1 MAQTAKTSQATDD
14 FDSAPTRL
22 YSLDALRGFDM
33 LWIMGAE
40 EIFHGM
46 AHATNSPF
54 WNALSLQFTHPDWNG
69 FHLYDLI
76 FPLFL
81 FMAGVSTPFS
91 VGRELEKGKT
101 REQLLLRVIKRAFI
115 LVLLG
120 LFVNN
125 GLKIQPIAD
134 IRFASVLGRIGIAY
148 MFANIIYLYAKDWA
162 QIAWFCFF
170 IVGYYLLLKFTSA
183 PGFHPGDLTP
193 QGNFASY
200 MDRTILPGKLYVKYP
215 NTNISMHDPEGL
227 FSTIPAISTGLLGIL
242 AGKVL
247 KNRDLTPNL
256 KALRLALAGIVFLV
270 IAQIWNLD
278 FPINKNLWSSSFV
291 MHVGG
296 LSLLLMALFYY
307 IIDVL
312 GYKKWAF
319 FFKIIGMNS
328 ILIYISGHIIKW
340 PYANTSLFGWLGQLI
355 GNPYNDVVMA
365 ITFVLVKWL
374 FLYYLY
380 QKKTFLRV

>member
-1 MAQTAKTSQATDD
+1 MAQTAKTSKATDD

-22 YSLDALRGFDM
+22 YSLDAYRGFDM
-33 LWIMGAE
+33 LRIRGAE

-134 IRFASVLGRIGIAY
+134 
-148 MFANIIYLYAKDWA
+148 
-162 QIAWFCFF
+162 
-170 IVGYYLLLKFTSA
+170 
-183 PGFHPGDLTP
+183 
-193 QGNFASY
+193 
-200 MDRTILPGKLYVKYP
+200 
-215 NTNISMHDPEGL
+215 
-227 FSTIPAISTGLLGIL
+227 
-242 AGKVL
+242 
-247 KNRDLTPNL
+247 
-256 KALRLALAGIVFLV
+256 
-270 IAQIWNLD
+270 
-278 FPINKNLWSSSFV
+278 
-291 MHVGG
+291 
-296 LSLLLMALFYY
+296 
-307 IIDVL
+307 
-312 GYKKWAF
+312 
-319 FFKIIGMNS
+319 
-328 ILIYISGHIIKW
+328 
-340 PYANTSLFGWLGQLI
+340 
-355 GNPYNDVVMA
+355 
-365 ITFVLVKWL
+365 
-374 FLYYLY
+374 
-380 QKKTFLRV
+380 